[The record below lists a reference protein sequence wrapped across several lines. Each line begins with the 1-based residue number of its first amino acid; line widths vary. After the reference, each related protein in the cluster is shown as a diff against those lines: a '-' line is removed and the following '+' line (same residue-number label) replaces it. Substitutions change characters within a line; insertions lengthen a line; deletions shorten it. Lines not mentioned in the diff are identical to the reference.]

1 MTATPAVPSE
11 STPISGRSWKLG
23 HDIDTDQIIPSQYL
37 VLGSLTQMA
46 THCLETQRTD
56 FAAQCQPGDIVVAG
70 RNFGCG
76 SSREQAPVVLK
87 TLGVGAIVAL
97 GYARIFARNAI
108 NNALPVIVLPEA
120 EDIPDGHRLSI
131 VLAAGVLNDLD
142 NGRTWK
148 FEPITGLPGKILE
161 AGGLINYLRAEQ
173 SA

>member
-1 MTATPAVPSE
+1 MTDKTIAG
-11 STPISGRSWKLG
+11 PIAGRSWKLG

-46 THCLETQRTD
+46 THCLETQRGD
-56 FAAQCQPGDIVVAG
+56 FAKECRPGDIVVAG

-76 SSREQAPVVLK
+76 SSREQAPIVLK

-120 EDIPDGHRLSI
+120 GEIPDGNRLRLD
-131 VLAAGVLNDLD
+131 LAEGVLEDLD
-142 NGRTWK
+142 AGRIYR
-148 FEPITGLPGKILE
+148 FEPLAGLPGRILE

-173 SA
+173 TA